1 MFYFFSFT
9 LFFFLIAFSLLFP
22 KISLRGFYLYGKCGN
37 CSTTSQRCLLVANWS
52 NVYHLLSY
60 IILVFKKWSYGL
72 LWQKLSGEILG
83 VLYIFFLI
91 GVCFDFSQ
99 WRELM
104 ICYRHPVICRP
115 PQQTWIFL
123 PFKGKNVE
131 DIAPFADAWQSCV
144 KETYSI
150 SFLCFSF
157 QC

>member
-1 MFYFFSFT
+1 MFYFFSFR
-9 LFFFLIAFSLLFP
+9 LFFFNCFLSPISKNIFERFLSLWEMW
-22 KISLRGFYLYGKCGN
+22 K

-60 IILVFKKWSYGL
+60 IIPVFKKWSYGL